1 MIRRQ
6 LCFSF
11 VLLWFATANCT
22 AFAQKLEIM
31 RGVDAQPLAAQAER
45 VVQALELV
53 GTPLSKQQKA
63 AFDAAINDADAKKSV
78 EGIQRVLDPLCLA
91 LVDIN
96 PEGRVKAFAGPA
108 PKELQE
114 LGWRVFLVKV
124 HNQAD
129 LTAPLACSSPQ
140 ADKLH
145 QNKDYD
151 PEPKQTISPRDVRN
165 RWLEVGM
172 YNGQP
177 LSERL
182 SGLELEYRVIELYS
196 RDRGEREAKLGFDA
210 GQGSQDIGFRNE
222 VNLLFDCHPSQDVK
236 LEVHDEDGTPTT
248 GEFVFRDARGR
259 VYPAP
264 SRRLAPDFFFHDQ
277 VYRVDGETVRLP
289 NGKYE
294 VTYSRGPEYRVLKRE
309 IEVAEPT
316 DGKQQVERFK
326 LARWI
331 NLAKR
336 GWYSSDHH
344 VHAAGCSH
352 YSSPTQGVEP
362 KDMFRNIVGEDLNI
376 GCVLT
381 WGPCW
386 YHQKQFFQGEVD
398 PLSTG
403 ENVMRY
409 DVEVSGFPSSG
420 SGHLVLL
427 RMTEDD
433 YPGTTRIEEWPT
445 WNLPILTWAR
455 KQNGVVGYAHS
466 GWGLIVKDTNLPSY
480 ELPKFDGI
488 GANEYIVDVT
498 HGACDFIAA
507 VDTPI
512 VWELSIWYHTLNC
525 GFTTRISGETDFPCI
540 YDEHVGMGR
549 SYAKLDKHG
558 DLDFDHWVAATRDGK
573 TYCCDGLSHLIDFRV
588 NDLGVGEKGADGRAS
603 MLAIAQGE
611 KLHVTV
617 DAAAMLDEQP
627 NEEIRSLPLDQP
639 PYWHVERARVGDSR
653 KVPVELVVNGVA
665 VARQEIEADGKV
677 QHLEFDYTPE
687 RSSWVALRVN
697 PSAHTNP
704 VFVEVDGKPIRAS
717 RRSAEWCQ
725 QSVEQC
731 WKSKEPLIRAS
742 EIEAAKEAYDHARA
756 AYAKIV
762 DESYDDRAAEN
773 EAK

>member
-1 MIRRQ
+1 MNQ
-6 LCFSF
+6 HLSF
-11 VLLWFATANCT
+11 GVLILFALVGAATA
-22 AFAQKLEIM
+22 AEELAIV
-31 RGVDAQPLAAQAER
+31 RDVDAQPLAAQAER
-45 VVQALELV
+45 IAQALELV
-53 GTPLSKQQKA
+53 GAPLSKEQRAKL
-63 AFDAAINDADAKKSV
+63 DAAISDPDAKNSV

-108 PKELQE
+108 PKDLQE
-114 LGWRVFLVKV
+114 QGWRVFLVKV
-124 HNQAD
+124 HNQAG

-140 ADKLH
+140 AAQLH
-145 QNKDYD
+145 ENKIYD
-151 PEPKQTISPRDVRN
+151 AEPKQTISQSDVRD

-182 SGLELEYRVIELYS
+182 SGLGLEYRVIELYS
-196 RDRGEREAKLGFDA
+196 RDRGKREAKLGFDA

-222 VNLLFDCHPSQDVK
+222 VNLLFDCHPSHDLK
-236 LEVHDEDGTPTT
+236 LEVRDEDGQPTT
-248 GEFVFRDARGR
+248 GEFVFRDGRGR

-277 VYRVDGETVRLP
+277 VYRADGETVRLP
-289 NGKYE
+289 AGKYE
-294 VTYSRGPEYRVLKRE
+294 VAYSRGPEYQLLKRE
-309 IEVAEPT
+309 IDVAEPA
-316 DGKQQVERFK
+316 DGKQQVERFDLK
-326 LARWI
+326 RWI
-331 NLAKR
+331 NLAER

-352 YSSPTQGVEP
+352 YSTPTQGVEP
-362 KDMFRNIVGEDLNI
+362 KDMFRNMVGEDLNI

-386 YHQKQFFQGEVD
+386 YHQKQFFQGKVD

-403 ENVMRY
+403 DNVMRY

-427 RMTEDD
+427 RMSEDD

-445 WNLPILTWAR
+445 WNLPILTWGR

-466 GWGLIVKDTNLPSY
+466 GWGLMVGGTTLPSY
-480 ELPKFDGI
+480 EIPPFDGI

-498 HGACDFIAA
+498 HNMCDFIAA

-540 YDEHVGMGR
+540 YDERVGLGR
-549 SYAKLDKHG
+549 SYAKLPKEDG
-558 DLDFDHWVAATRDGK
+558 LDFDHWVAAVRDGK
-573 TYCCDGLSHLIDFRV
+573 TYCCDGLTHLVDFRV
-588 NDLGVGEKGADGRAS
+588 NELGVGEKGADGRPS
-603 MLAIAQGE
+603 TLAISRGD

-617 DAAAMLDEQP
+617 DAAALLDEQP
-627 NEEIRSLPLDQP
+627 NERIRELPLDQP
-639 PYWHVERARVGDSR
+639 PYWHIERARIGDSR
-653 KVPVELVVNGVA
+653 KVPVELVVNGV
-665 VARQEIEADGKV
+665 VVEQKEIEADG
-677 QHLEFDYTPE
+677 QAHHLAFDFTPKQ
-687 RSSWVALRVN
+687 SSWVALRVF
-697 PSAHTNP
+697 PAAHTNP

-725 QSVEQC
+725 KSVEQC
-731 WKSKEPLIRAS
+731 WKSKEASIRAS
-742 EIEAAKEAYDHARA
+742 EIDAAKKAYDHARA
-756 AYAKIV
+756 AYARIV
-762 DESYDDRAAEN
+762 DESFDDRTLG
-773 EAK
+773 KPTP

>member
-1 MIRRQ
+1 MVAA
-6 LCFSF
+6 LS
-11 VLLWFATANCT
+11 ATAEEL
-22 AFAQKLEIM
+22 AIV
-31 RGVDAQPLAAQAER
+31 RDVDAQPLAAQAQR
-45 VVQALELV
+45 IAQALELLGV
-53 GTPLSKQQKA
+53 PLSKEQRAKL
-63 AFDAAINDADAKKSV
+63 DAAIDDSDAKKSV
-78 EGIQRVLDPLCLA
+78 EGIQRVLDPLCLV

-114 LGWRVFLVKV
+114 QGWRVFLAKV
-124 HNQAD
+124 HNQAG

-140 ADKLH
+140 AATLH
-145 QNKDYD
+145 DAKIYD
-151 PEPKQTISPRDVRN
+151 AEPKQTISPRDVRD
-165 RWLEVGM
+165 RWLDVAM

-182 SGLELEYRVIELYS
+182 SGLPLEYRVIELYS
-196 RDRGEREAKLGFDA
+196 RDRGEREAKLAFDA

-222 VNLLFDCHPSQDVK
+222 VNLLFDCHPSHDVK
-236 LEVHDEDGTPTT
+236 LEVRDEDGTPTT
-248 GEFVFRDARGR
+248 GEFVFRDGRGR

-277 VYRVDGETVRLP
+277 VYRADGETVRLP

-294 VTYSRGPEYRVLKRE
+294 VTYSRGPEYRLLKRE
-309 IEVAEPT
+309 IEVAEPK
-316 DGKQQVERFK
+316 DGKQQVERFD
-326 LARWI
+326 LERWI
-331 NLAKR
+331 NLMKL

-362 KDMFRNIVGEDLNI
+362 QDMFRNIVGEDLNI

-386 YHQKQFFQGEVD
+386 YHQKQFFQGKVD
-398 PLSTG
+398 PLSTAK
-403 ENVMRY
+403 NVMRY

-427 RMTEDD
+427 RMSEDD

-445 WNLPILTWAR
+445 WNLPILSWGR
-455 KQNGVVGYAHS
+455 QQNGVVGYAHS
-466 GWGLIVKDTNLPSY
+466 GWGLMVKDTSFPSY
-480 ELPKFDGI
+480 DIPPFDGI

-498 HGACDFIAA
+498 HNMCDFISS

-512 VWELSIWYHTLNC
+512 IWELSIWYHTLNC

-540 YDEHVGMGR
+540 YDERVGLGR
-549 SYAKLDKHG
+549 AYAKLSPAG
-558 DLDFDHWVAATRDGK
+558 DVDFDDWVAAMRDGK
-573 TYCCDGLSHLIDFRV
+573 TYCCDGFTHMFNFSV
-588 NDLGVGEKGADGRAS
+588 NDLGVGEKGAGGRTS
-603 MLAIAQGE
+603 TLAISKGD
-611 KLHVTV
+611 KLHATV
-617 DAAAMLDEQP
+617 DAAALLEEKP
-627 NEEIRSLPLDQP
+627 NEDIRRLPLDQP
-639 PYWHVERARVGDSR
+639 PYWHVERARIGDTR

-665 VARQEIEADGKV
+665 VERKEIEADGKI

-687 RSSWVALRVN
+687 QSSWVALRVF

-704 VFVEVDGKPIRAS
+704 VFVEVDGAPIRAS

-731 WKSKEPLIRAS
+731 WKSKEPSIRQS
-742 EIEAAKEAYDHARA
+742 EIEAARQAYDHAREV
-756 AYAKIV
+756 YAKIV
-762 DESYDDRAAEN
+762 AESHDDRASDKKVE
-773 EAK
+773 